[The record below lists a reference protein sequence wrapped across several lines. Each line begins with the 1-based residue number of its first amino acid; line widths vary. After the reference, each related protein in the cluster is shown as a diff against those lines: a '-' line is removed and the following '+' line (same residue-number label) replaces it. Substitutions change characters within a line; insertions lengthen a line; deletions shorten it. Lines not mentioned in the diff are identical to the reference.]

1 MRVDGR
7 AVGAIVQ
14 TMSAPRDHPHS
25 TSWPAFWLPL
35 LGGLLPMLGTVVALY
50 LSQQL
55 ALIPMCNPF
64 FDGCVS
70 ISRAARHDLPNY
82 LFRALLLP
90 AAARQTLTWWV
101 VAAWLRERGATG
113 RLLRALPW
121 VGLVGGAFLVLYG
134 TFLGTEGEAYR
145 WMRRYGVI
153 FYFGCT
159 CIAMVISAGLSQR
172 HLDHD
177 ARLRAPAR
185 AMLALVAALPI
196 MGLVS
201 ATAPLLFSASTVD
214 ALENILEWWAG
225 LIFTLFFF
233 VLTWTWIRARL
244 RLGVLSGAPG

>member
-1 MRVDGR
+1 MHL
-7 AVGAIVQ
+7 A
-14 TMSAPRDHPHS
+14 
-25 TSWPAFWLPL
+25 WPAYWLPL
-35 LGGLLPMLGTVVALY
+35 LGGLLPLIGTVVALH

-55 ALIPMCNPF
+55 SLIPVCNPF

-90 AAARQTLTWWV
+90 AAALQALTWWV

-113 RLLRALPW
+113 QLLRALPW

-134 TFLGTEGEAYR
+134 TFLGTEGDAYR

-177 ARLRAPAR
+177 ARLRAPVR
-185 AMLALVAALPI
+185 AMLALVAALPL

-201 ATAPLLFSASTVD
+201 ATAPLLFSPGRVD

-233 VLTWTWIRARL
+233 ALAWAWARTDL
-244 RLGVLSGAPG
+244 RLTLLSDAPR

>member
-1 MRVDGR
+1 MQGR
-7 AVGAIVQ
+7 
-14 TMSAPRDHPHS
+14 SASSP
-25 TSWPAFWLPL
+25 TWPAYWLPL
-35 LGGLLPMLGTVVALY
+35 LGGALPLVGTVIALQ
-50 LSQQL
+50 LSQHM
-55 ALIPMCNPF
+55 ALIPVCNPF
-64 FDGCVS
+64 IDGCVS

-90 AAARQTLTWWV
+90 AAALQALTWWV
-101 VAAWLRERGATG
+101 VTAWLRERGASG

-121 VGLVGGAFLVLYG
+121 AGLVGATFLVLYG
-134 TFLGTEGEAYR
+134 TFLGTEGDAYR

-172 HLDHD
+172 HLDRD
-177 ARLRAPAR
+177 VQLRAPVR
-185 AMLALVAALPI
+185 AMLALTFALPI

-201 ATAPLLFSASTVD
+201 ATSPLLFSARTVD

-233 VLTWTWIRARL
+233 TLAWAWARARL
-244 RLGVLSGAPG
+244 RLALLIDPPG

>member
-50 LSQQL
+50 LSQHL
-55 ALIPMCNPF
+55 ALIPVCNPF
-64 FDGCVS
+64 IDGCVS

-90 AAARQTLTWWV
+90 AAALQTLTWWV